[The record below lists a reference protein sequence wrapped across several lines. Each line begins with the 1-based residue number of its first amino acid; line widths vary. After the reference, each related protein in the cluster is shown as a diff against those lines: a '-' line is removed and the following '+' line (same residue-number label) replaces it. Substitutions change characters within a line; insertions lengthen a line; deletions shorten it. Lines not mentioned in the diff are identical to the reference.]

1 MRRAFTRLALL
12 GLSGLVCGCRAPAPA
27 DSGSRQET
35 ATISPAGDAGDAGAA
50 AEADAGAPP
59 SQADPLEVFLEAAR
73 TDVERPYPVYSRE
86 EDPYYALAR
95 VLLVGQKLPAPSA
108 PTVITEVLAT
118 SADPRALP
126 ALLSWVPSSRFA
138 TEALEQ
144 MSVHPRLEYLAT
156 IEAILAREDVTQRF
170 FWGACGAFCE
180 VLGLAAK
187 RSAHV
192 LALQLAA
199 VLPGPEGRALLRRVA
214 TDRAASAPNP
224 RTLAALVCNLGRTRI
239 EPEARALASQRI
251 MALSILG
258 DRALMRRI
266 ARDPSEPSLV
276 RTWAQRM
283 ALGKPE
289 HFGWRTTRALERGD
303 EGDGPNS
310 ELAAS
315 PCL

>member
-1 MRRAFTRLALL
+1 MRCAVAIFALL
-12 GLSGLVCGCRAPAPA
+12 GLSGLTSGCRGPVPE
-27 DSGSRQET
+27 DGGSRHET
-35 ATISPAGDAGDAGAA
+35 ATIPPAGDAGDAGAA

-59 SQADPLEVFLEAAR
+59 PQADLLEVFLEAAR
-73 TDVERPYPVYSRE
+73 TDVERPYPFYSRGQ
-86 EDPYYALAR
+86 DPYYDLAR
-95 VLLVGQKLPAPSA
+95 VLLVGRKLPAPSA
-108 PTVITEVLAT
+108 PTVITEVLAL

-126 ALLSWVPSSRFA
+126 ALLAWVPSSRFA

-144 MSVHPRLEYLAT
+144 MSVHPRPEYLAT

-170 FWGACGAFCE
+170 FWGGCGAFCE

-224 RTLAALVCNLGRTRI
+224 RTLAALVCNLGRVRI
-239 EPEARALASQRI
+239 ELEARALSSQRI
-251 MALSILG
+251 MALSILD
-258 DRALMRRI
+258 DRDLMRRI

-289 HFGWRTTRALERGD
+289 HFGWRTTRALASGD

-310 ELAAS
+310 ELGAS